1 MGFYMLLALVS
12 AVAMASSG
20 VIARLSG
27 LAAAELTFY
36 RLAVGAL
43 CLLLLF
49 LLRHCRLTAFTNPG
63 VCHPGLSG
71 AGNRYSGRLAA
82 ICRAVKSVAGR
93 RCTIN
98 YANRTDA
105 GTAP

>member
-49 LLRHCRLTAFTNPG
+49 LLRRCCLAAFTNPG
-63 VCHPGLSG
+63 VRHPSLSG
-71 AGNRYSGRLAA
+71 AGNRYSGRLVAV
-82 ICRAVKSVAGR
+82 CRAVKSVAGR
-93 RCTIN
+93 RRAAD

-105 GTAP
+105 GTAA